1 MFFESFNLT
10 KKILKTR
17 FLKLEINVF
26 IVLVLGWE
34 GHVPPTKH
42 WSNENIKVNGR
53 VREYFWK
60 DIYSTSFLKIWFLK
74 RYWKIDLFHFFK
86 DTKNKVSKS
95 AVTVH

>member
-1 MFFESFNLT
+1 MHSYTVNGRVRIDFAKTSKHIFSQGSIFKKIPKKMFFESFNLT

-42 WSNENIKVNGR
+42 
-53 VREYFWK
+53 
-60 DIYSTSFLKIWFLK
+60 
-74 RYWKIDLFHFFK
+74 
-86 DTKNKVSKS
+86 
-95 AVTVH
+95 